1 MALVLAELVVCKV
14 NQDSYQ
20 GMFWGLT
27 GKNISENGTKTFIWF
42 LCESVKFCQ
51 FYSTATWF

>member
-27 GKNISENGTKTFIWF
+27 GKNISENGIKTLI
-42 LCESVKFCQ
+42 
-51 FYSTATWF
+51 